1 MGKSDSQHLKKSES
15 KTKMTLNKVKFSL
28 RDDPKMQVRSP
39 MAEGV
44 CDERNDDVEYMMS
57 TCRKAR
63 PVALLHI

>member
-1 MGKSDSQHLKKSES
+1 MALGKFNS
-15 KTKMTLNKVKFSL
+15 SL
-28 RDDPKMQVRSP
+28 CDDPKMQVRSP

-63 PVALLHI
+63 PVAYYTFSLTHKTIDSINCAQ